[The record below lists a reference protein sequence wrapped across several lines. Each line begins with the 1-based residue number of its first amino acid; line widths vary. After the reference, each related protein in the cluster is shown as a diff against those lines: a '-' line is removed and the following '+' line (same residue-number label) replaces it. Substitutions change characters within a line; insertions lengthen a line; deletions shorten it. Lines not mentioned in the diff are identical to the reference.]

1 MSPPASRRPY
11 ASNLRPVVA
20 GVGGPDGLIWVIPVT
35 PAEKRTQVN
44 ESQGILGNQNVR
56 GA

>member
-35 PAEKRTQVN
+35 PAENGRITSN
-44 ESQGILGNQNVR
+44 ENYRI
-56 GA
+56 